1 MTSLDEVTTAA
12 AALVD
17 AFSRHDTDAYFAAFA
32 PDASFIFH
40 NNDSIIRSRKEYQD
54 LWASWETE
62 GFRVLGCTS
71 IGGIVLMLGDDVG
84 VFTHQVRTVLAD
96 GDSSVETGERETIVF
111 QRFGT
116 TWLGVHEHLSV
127 DPVF

>member
-1 MTSLDEVTTAA
+1 MTGLDEVTTAA

-71 IGGIVLMLGDDVG
+71 IGGIVQMLGDDVG

>member
-71 IGGIVLMLGDDVG
+71 IGGIVQMLGDDVG

>member
-1 MTSLDEVTTAA
+1 MTGLDEVTTAA

-71 IGGIVLMLGDDVG
+71 IGGTVQMLGDDVG